1 MAGSDH
7 VEGLVAKPA
16 YKRAVEV
23 VSVSAFIGCFVVS
36 LARIAPHV
44 ATLAPWLLLAAV
56 AALVLAD
63 VISGLVHWAA
73 DTWGSSD
80 WPVLGTLLL
89 RPFRAHHV
97 DPLSITRH
105 DFWETNGHNALATLP
120 LALLGVWIPLDGT
133 GWRLAATFASFLAL
147 ALFLTNQVHKLA
159 HEPDPGR
166 VARALQRARIILP
179 PQDHARHHAAPYL
192 SAYCIT
198 LGWTNGVLDAIGF
211 FPRLERG
218 ITALT
223 GARPRAE
230 DERLAAIA
238 PPSRAGAVDVA

>member
-1 MAGSDH
+1 MASTDH
-7 VEGLVAKPA
+7 VEGLVAKPG

-23 VSVSAFIGCFVVS
+23 VSVSAFLGSFAWA
-36 LARIAPHV
+36 LARVAPH
-44 ATLAPWLLLAAV
+44 ALPLAPWLLVAAV
-56 AALVLAD
+56 LALVSAD
-63 VISGLVHWAA
+63 VISGVVHWAA

-120 LALLGVWIPLDGT
+120 LALAGVWMPLDSVGA
-133 GWRLAATFASFLAL
+133 RLSATFVSFLAL

-159 HEPDPGR
+159 HEPDPGPF
-166 VARALQRARIILP
+166 ARALQRARVILP
-179 PQDHARHHAAPYL
+179 PEDHARHHAAPYL
-192 SAYCIT
+192 CAYCIT
-198 LGWTNGVLDAIGF
+198 LGWTNGVLDRLRVFG
-211 FPRLERG
+211 RLERA

-223 GARPRAE
+223 GAEPRAE
-230 DERLAAIA
+230 DARLAA
-238 PPSRAGAVDVA
+238 VARREG